1 MVVIP
6 WIAAYA
12 SGALATVAAGAALTA
27 ATAGAYLAVAG
38 AALSTMGALTGKRD
52 LMKVG
57 GILSLGAG
65 IANWA
70 NAANAGTDAAASGA
84 WDAAD
89 SAAGSDAAQ
98 FSKYAQPASET
109 GTATQQVIDEAAK
122 AGAQQVVE
130 DAAQTAAANEA
141 GSFDT
146 TAVDAAPLNTGS
158 PIDPNAGIDYPSGE
172 VFGEQGGRSLWDVGQ
187 ANAQAPQGA
196 TPFGMPT
203 TSDLIAQSAQGMTTD
218 QIAGLTQRA
227 TPIPTAVNGTP
238 AGQQLRLGNMGTA
251 GNTTVPQIKIGETAG
266 DSIMGRINSLG
277 QHVKQNK
284 ELYQVGGQ
292 MLQGMFGPEA
302 EQMDWQK
309 SLYERR
315 RRNLNNPVRMTYG
328 G

>member
-12 SGALATVAAGAALTA
+12 SGALGAVAIGT
-27 ATAGAYLAVAG
+27 ATAGAYLTVAA
-38 AALSTMGALTGKRD
+38 AALSTVGALSGNKD
-52 LMKVG
+52 LSRIGAIM
-57 GILSLGAG
+57 SLGAG

-70 NAANAGTDAAASGA
+70 NAANAGADASSA
-84 WDAAD
+84 WNAAD

-277 QHVKQNK
+277 QHVKNNK
-284 ELYQVGGQ
+284 ELYQIGGQ